1 MKTLAR
7 RILARSALV
16 RLVTACL
23 ALPCALAPVAA
34 QDDDFYRGRQ
44 LKAIVSTQAGG
55 DYDNWMRLITR
66 HWVKHIPGEPVFVI
80 QNMPGA
86 GGIIAAN
93 SFYHTAPRDG
103 STIAMIGRNLPFQAL
118 MKAEGIRFDPL
129 KFNWIG
135 SPELTSRVCVAMDDA
150 PVKKAEDLFTTE
162 LIVGGAGA
170 GTAVTTTP
178 RVLSALLGMKFR
190 IVEGYGSA
198 SNVQLAMVKGEV
210 KGICQTV
217 SSLRAFRPGWLE
229 SGKMRV
235 LFNMERAPL
244 PEFNAPSILQ
254 FAKTPEQRQVLVIYS
269 SSVELGRPIIAPP
282 ETPPARVALLR
293 KSFESTLADPSFLEE
308 SRKLGLEVSLV
319 RGEELK
325 SLVEE
330 LMATPPDIL
339 KRVDD
344 LTRK

>member
-1 MKTLAR
+1 MFRFSRVLTLA
-7 RILARSALV
+7 
-16 RLVTACL
+16 L
-23 ALPCALAPVAA
+23 ALPVLPLSAAA

-44 LKAIVSTQAGG
+44 MKAIVSTTAGG
-55 DYDNWMRLITR
+55 DYDSWMRLITR
-66 HWVKHIPGEPVFVI
+66 HWVKHIPGEPTFVV

-103 STIAMIGRNLPFQAL
+103 STVAMIGRNLPFKAL
-118 MKAEGIRFDPL
+118 MKEESIRFDPL

-150 PVKKAEDLFTTE
+150 PVKSAEDLFETE

-178 RVLSALLGMKFR
+178 TLLASLLGMKFR
-190 IVEGYGSA
+190 VVEGYGSA
-198 SNVQLAMVKGEV
+198 SKVQLAMERGEV

-235 LFNMERAPL
+235 LFNMERTPL
-244 PEFNAPSILQ
+244 AEYKAPSILK
-254 FAKTPEQRQVLVIYS
+254 FAKTPEQRQVLSIYS
-269 SSVELGRPIIAPP
+269 SSVELGRPVIAPP

-293 KSFESTLADPSFLEE
+293 KSFESTLSDPAFREEAGKLKLEI
-308 SRKLGLEVSLV
+308 SLV

-325 SLVEE
+325 ELVEE
-330 LMATPPDIL
+330 LMVTPPEIL
-339 KRVDD
+339 RRVSE
-344 LTRK
+344 LTQK

>member
-1 MKTLAR
+1 MSFIAR
-7 RILARSALV
+7 LSAL
-16 RLVTACL
+16 AM
-23 ALPCALAPVAA
+23 ALPAISAPAFA
-34 QDDDFYRGRQ
+34 QEEDFYRGRQ
-44 LKAIVSTQAGG
+44 LKAIVSTAAGG
-55 DYDNWMRLITR
+55 DYDSWIRLITR
-66 HWVKHIPGEPVFVI
+66 HWVKQIPGDPTFVI

-150 PVKKAEDLFTTE
+150 PVKTAEDLFQTE

-178 RVLSALLGMKFR
+178 KLLAALLGMKFR

-198 SNVQLAMVKGEV
+198 SNVQLAMERGEV

-235 LFNMERAPL
+235 LFNMERSPL
-244 PEFNAPSILQ
+244 AEFKAPSILN
-254 FAKTPEQRQVLVIYS
+254 FAKTPEQRQILTIYS
-269 SSVELGRPIIAPP
+269 SSVELGRPVIAPP
-282 ETPPARVALLR
+282 ETPPGRVALLR
-293 KSFESTLADPSFLEE
+293 RTFEATLLDTTFQEE
-308 SRKLGLEVSLV
+308 ASRLKLDVSLV

-325 SLVEE
+325 TLVEE
-330 LMATPPDIL
+330 LMATPPEVL
-339 KRVDD
+339 KQLDD

>member
-1 MKTLAR
+1 MAIHSR
-7 RILARSALV
+7 
-16 RLVTACL
+16 
-23 ALPCALAPVAA
+23 VAA
-34 QDDDFYRGRQ
+34 ILYTLPVMMSCAHAQEDDFYRGKQ
-44 LKAIVSTQAGG
+44 LRAIVSTTAGG
-55 DYDNWMRLITR
+55 DYDNWIRLITR
-66 HWVKHIPGEPVFVI
+66 YWVKHIPGDPTFII

-135 SPELTSRVCVAMDDA
+135 SPELTSRVCVAMDDSS
-150 PVKKAEDLFTTE
+150 VKKADDLFTSE

-178 RVLSALLGMKFR
+178 KLLASLLGMKFR

-198 SNVQLAMVKGEV
+198 SNVQLAMEKGEV

-217 SSLRAFRPGWLE
+217 SSLRTFRPGWLE

-235 LFNMERAPL
+235 LFNMERTPL
-244 PEFNAPSILQ
+244 PEFNAPSIHS
-254 FAKTPEQRQVLVIYS
+254 FAKTKEQRQILTIYS
-269 SSVELGRPIIAPP
+269 SSVELGRPVVAPP
-282 ETPPARVALLR
+282 ETPALRIALLR
-293 KSFESTLADPSFLEE
+293 KSFASTLQDPGFKHEAERL
-308 SRKLGLEVSLV
+308 KLDVSHV
-319 RGEELK
+319 PGEELK
-325 SLVEE
+325 TLVED
-330 LMATPPDIL
+330 LMSTPPEVL

-344 LTRK
+344 LTRH

>member
-1 MKTLAR
+1 MMFSCARLLAVGF
-7 RILARSALV
+7 ALTV
-16 RLVTACL
+16 V
-23 ALPCALAPVAA
+23 PAA
-34 QDDDFYRGRQ
+34 AYDGDFYRGRQ
-44 LKAIVSTQAGG
+44 IKAVVSTAAGG

-66 HWVKHIPGEPVFVI
+66 HWVKHIPGEPTFLI

-103 STIAMIGRNLPFQAL
+103 TSIAMIGRNLPFQAL
-118 MKAEGIRFDPL
+118 MKAEGIRFDPT
-129 KFNWIG
+129 KFVWIG
-135 SPELTSRVCVAMDDA
+135 SPELTNRVCVAMDDA
-150 PVKKAEDLFTTE
+150 AVKKAEDLFKTE

-178 RVLSALLGMKFR
+178 KLLAALLGMKFR

-198 SNVQLAMVKGEV
+198 MNVQLAMEKGEV

-235 LFNMERAPL
+235 LFNMERAGL
-244 PEFNAPSILQ
+244 SEFDAPSIHT
-254 FAKTPEQRQVLVIYS
+254 FAKTAEEKQILNIYS

-282 ETPPARVALLR
+282 ETLLERVQILQ
-293 KSFESTLADPSFLEE
+293 KSFESTLTDSEFLDEA
-308 SRKLGLEVSLV
+308 RKLKLEVSLV

-325 SLVEE
+325 TLVEE
-330 LMATPPDIL
+330 LMATPPEVL

-344 LTRK
+344 LTRN

>member
-1 MKTLAR
+1 MALRAR
-7 RILARSALV
+7 NAAALFV
-16 RLVTACL
+16 
-23 ALPCALAPVAA
+23 LPVIVSSVHA
-34 QDDDFYRGRQ
+34 QEEDFYRGKQ
-44 LKAIVSTQAGG
+44 LKAIVSTAAGG
-55 DYDNWMRLITR
+55 DYDNWIRLITR
-66 HWVKHIPGEPVFVI
+66 YWVKHIPGDPNFVI

-150 PVKKAEDLFTTE
+150 SVKKAEDLFTAE

-170 GTAVTTTP
+170 GTAVSTTP
-178 RVLSALLGMKFR
+178 KLLATLLGMKFK

-198 SNVQLAMVKGEV
+198 SNVQLAMEKGEV

-217 SSLRAFRPGWLE
+217 SSLRSFRPGWLE
-229 SGKMRV
+229 TGKMRV
-235 LFNMERAPL
+235 LFNLERAPL
-244 PEFNAPSILQ
+244 TEFNAPSIHS
-254 FAKTPEQRQVLVIYS
+254 FAKTQEQRQILRIYS
-269 SSVELGRPIIAPP
+269 SSVELGRPVIAPP
-282 ETPPARVALLR
+282 ETPPERVALLR
-293 KSFESTLADPSFLEE
+293 KSFASTLSDPNFLDEA
-308 SRKLGLEVSLV
+308 RRLKLDVSLV
-319 RGEELK
+319 PGEELK
-325 SLVEE
+325 SLVED
-330 LMATPPDIL
+330 LMATPPEVL

-344 LTRK
+344 LTKN

>member
-1 MKTLAR
+1 MAMQK
-7 RILARSALV
+7 
-16 RLVTACL
+16 
-23 ALPCALAPVAA
+23 PVAA
-34 QDDDFYRGRQ
+34 LLFFLPITMSCVHAQEDDFYRGKQ
-44 LKAIVSTQAGG
+44 LKAIVSTAAGG
-55 DYDNWMRLITR
+55 DYDNWIRLITR
-66 HWVKHIPGEPVFVI
+66 HWVKHIPGEPIFVI

-118 MKAEGIRFDPL
+118 MKVEGIRFDPL

-135 SPELTSRVCVAMDDA
+135 SPELSSRICVAMDDA
-150 PVKKAEDLFTTE
+150 PVKTADDLFTKE

-170 GTAVTTTP
+170 GTAVSTTP
-178 RVLSALLGMKFR
+178 KLLATLLGMKFR

-198 SNVQLAMVKGEV
+198 SNVQLAMEKGEV

-217 SSLRAFRPGWLE
+217 SSLRSFRPGWLE

-244 PEFNAPSILQ
+244 SEFKAPSVLS
-254 FAKTPEQRQVLVIYS
+254 FAKTPEQRQILTIYS
-269 SSVELGRPIIAPP
+269 SSVELGRPVVAPP
-282 ETPPARVALLR
+282 DTPAPRVALLR
-293 KSFESTLADPSFLEE
+293 KSFASTLNDPALLDEA
-308 SRKLGLEVSLV
+308 RRLDLDVSLV

-325 SLVEE
+325 SLVED
-330 LMATPPDIL
+330 LMMTSPEVL
-339 KRVDD
+339 KRVND
-344 LTRK
+344 LTR

>member
-1 MKTLAR
+1 MAIPR
-7 RILARSALV
+7 RIAAALFM
-16 RLVTACL
+16 
-23 ALPCALAPVAA
+23 LPVIISCAHA
-34 QDDDFYRGRQ
+34 QEDDFYRGRQ
-44 LKAIVSTQAGG
+44 MKAIVSTAAGG
-55 DYDNWMRLITR
+55 DYDNWIRLITR
-66 HWVKHIPGEPVFVI
+66 HWVKHIPGEPTFVI

-103 STIAMIGRNLPFQAL
+103 SAVAMIGRNLPFQAL
-118 MKAEGIRFDPL
+118 MKADGIRFDPL

-150 PVKKAEDLFTTE
+150 SVKKAEDLFTTE

-178 RVLSALLGMKFR
+178 KLLATLLGMKFR

-198 SNVQLAMVKGEV
+198 SNVQLAMEKGEV

-229 SGKMRV
+229 NGKMRV

-244 PEFNAPSILQ
+244 SEFNAPTIHS
-254 FAKTPEQRQVLVIYS
+254 FAKTPEQRQILTIYS
-269 SSVELGRPIIAPP
+269 SSVELGRPVIAPP
-282 ETPPARVALLR
+282 ETPAQRVALLR
-293 KSFESTLADPSFLEE
+293 KSFASTLSDPAFMDEARRLN
-308 SRKLGLEVSLV
+308 LEVSLV
-319 RGEELK
+319 PGEELK

-330 LMATPPDIL
+330 LMATPPEVL

-344 LTRK
+344 LTRH